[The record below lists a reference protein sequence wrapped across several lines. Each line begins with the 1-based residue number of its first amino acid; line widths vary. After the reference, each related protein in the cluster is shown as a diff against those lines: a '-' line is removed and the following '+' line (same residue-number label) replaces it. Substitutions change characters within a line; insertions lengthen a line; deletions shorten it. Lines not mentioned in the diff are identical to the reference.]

1 MDEKKIKSLVLFL
14 MMGIVVISVILYVFV
29 ASPASRKKTLGI
41 SNLSLELPVQNKDLR
56 YAQEGIIPFCSND
69 NKALTLEVTPNISV
83 YSATQGTVY
92 EITNNKVVIEALS
105 DIYIEYEPLI
115 NINVKDG
122 EYVTTNTVLGFTM
135 EDFFSFRL
143 KNDRSKIY
151 ECPYIYLSPFGKTI
165 VDQATEIVGLEG
177 DVCECVLLKY

>member
-1 MDEKKIKSLVLFL
+1 
-14 MMGIVVISVILYVFV
+14 
-29 ASPASRKKTLGI
+29 
-41 SNLSLELPVQNKDLR
+41 
-56 YAQEGIIPFCSND
+56 
-69 NKALTLEVTPNISV
+69 
-83 YSATQGTVY
+83 
-92 EITNNKVVIEALS
+92 
-105 DIYIEYEPLI
+105 
-115 NINVKDG
+115 
-122 EYVTTNTVLGFTM
+122 M